1 MKKGIILLA
10 DGFEQTEALGPQD
23 ILLRAGIKADLVST
37 NHTDHIISSM
47 GTKVFAQ
54 YTLEDIDF
62 EKYDFIIIP
71 GGSTGVENL
80 FNSDEVASVLKHFYQ
95 NQKLICAICAGPSLL
110 IKLNL
115 LNNRNFT
122 CFPGFEVGATTRNK
136 VDPVVVDKNLI
147 TARSMYYSLPFAEEI
162 VRFYLGQDG
171 LDKIKHGT
179 KGI

>member
-23 ILLRAGIKADLVST
+23 ILLRAGMKADLVST
-37 NHTDHIISSM
+37 DHTNYITSSM

-54 YTLEDIDF
+54 YKLDDIAI
-62 EKYDFIIIP
+62 EKYDFVIIP
-71 GGSTGVENL
+71 GGSMGVENL
-80 FNSDEVASVLKHFYQ
+80 SHSNEVASVLKYFYK
-95 NQKLICAICAGPSLL
+95 NEKLICAICAGPSLL

-122 CFPGFEVGATTRNK
+122 CFPGFEMDATTRNK
-136 VDPVVVDKNLI
+136 IDPVVVDKNLI

-162 VRFYLGQDG
+162 IRFYLGQDG

-179 KGI
+179 KGL